1 MCRFI
6 KVVTSSKMSEP
17 RGEARPFFQDGRR
30 KYGLKMDEDRVQKW
44 IMRSV
49 EVELKLASRER
60 WTAAR

>member
-1 MCRFI
+1 
-6 KVVTSSKMSEP
+6 MSEP